1 MWHVLKLDYT
11 TADSSETKTKMI
23 GYGRLEV
30 AEHMFDHL
38 ELGYQLNATVRI
50 KGGKGVKVEAIQ
62 LYESFKEHLV
72 DAVEAVK
79 SGNATLMQEAK
90 EVDLD
95 ISD

>member
-1 MWHVLKLDYT
+1 
-11 TADSSETKTKMI
+11 MI

-50 KGGKGVKVEAIQ
+50 KGGNSIKVEAIQ
-62 LYESFKEHLV
+62 LYESFKEHLA

>member
-11 TADSSETKTKMI
+11 TTDSSETRTKMI

-50 KGGKGVKVEAIQ
+50 KGGNSIKVEAIQ
-62 LYESFKEHLV
+62 LYESFKEHLA